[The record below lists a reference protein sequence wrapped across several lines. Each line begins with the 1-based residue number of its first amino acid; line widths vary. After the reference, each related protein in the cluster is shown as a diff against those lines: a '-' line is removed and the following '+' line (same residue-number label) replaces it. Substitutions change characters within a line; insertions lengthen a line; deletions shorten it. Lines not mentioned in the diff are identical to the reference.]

1 MEEVKSL
8 NFIEEIITED
18 LESGKHTSITTRF
31 PPEPNGYLHLGHA
44 KSICLNF
51 GLGLKYHGRT
61 NLRFDDTNP
70 TKEEIEYVDSIRED
84 VIWLGFHW
92 TEERFASD
100 YFDQIFEL
108 TCNLIKKSLA
118 YVDDSTSAEIAAE
131 KGTTTQAGVNSKNR
145 NRSVEENLRLFNS
158 MRDGK
163 FAEGSCSVR
172 AKIDM
177 SSSNMLMRDPVIY
190 RIKFA
195 HHHQTGDKWCI
206 YPMYDYAHPISDA
219 LENVTHSLC
228 TLEFVEHRPFY
239 DWTIKN
245 LDLFPSRQIE
255 FARLNVGF
263 TILSKSKLIKLV
275 KSNLVNGWDDPR
287 MPTISGMRRRG
298 YTSAALRSFADRI
311 GIAKRENLI
320 DLNLLEHF
328 VREDLNKTSHRL
340 MAVLNPLKVVI
351 TNFEEVGSPVF
362 SIENNPEDETSGTR
376 EVPMSSVVYIEND
389 DFMEVPPKGY
399 HRLSPNGL
407 VRLKGAFVVQ
417 HTHTLKDSDGNI
429 IEIHCKYVNGT
440 RSDNPLVEVKVKAA
454 VHWVAEDFKKVIE
467 CRLYDK
473 LFTIDEPASDP
484 EKEFTEFLNPGSLV
498 TVTNACIEPEASKL
512 KQGNTVQ
519 FMRHGYFCLDKDS
532 TENKMVFN
540 RTVSL
545 KSSYKLPSVN

>member
-8 NFIEEIITED
+8 NFIEEIIVDD
-18 LESGKHTSITTRF
+18 LESGKHATIATRF

-51 GLGLKYHGRT
+51 GLGLKYDGRT

-84 VIWLGFHW
+84 VQWLGFKW
-92 TEERFASD
+92 TEERYASD
-100 YFDQIFEL
+100 YFEQIFEL
-108 TCNLIKKSLA
+108 TCNLIKKGLA

-131 KGTTTQAGVNSKNR
+131 KGTPTQAGINSKFR
-145 NRSVEENLRLFNS
+145 NRSVEENLSLFNA
-158 MRDGK
+158 MREGK
-163 FAEGSCSVR
+163 YAEGSCSVR

-177 SSSNMLMRDPVIY
+177 ASSNMLMRDPVIY

-219 LENVTHSLC
+219 LENITHSLC
-228 TLEFVEHRPFY
+228 TLEFVEHRTFY

-255 FARLNVGF
+255 FARLNVGY

-275 KSNLVNGWDDPR
+275 KSNLVKGWDDPR

-298 YTSAALRSFADRI
+298 YTPASLRAFAERI
-311 GIAKRENLI
+311 GIAKRENII

-328 VREDLNKTSHRL
+328 VREDLNKSSHRL
-340 MAVLNPLKVVI
+340 MCVLNPVKVVI
-351 TNFEEVGSPVF
+351 TNFEEVGNPVF
-362 SIENNPEDETSGTR
+362 SIENNPEDENSGSR
-376 EVPMSSVVYIEND
+376 EVYMSRIVYIEKD

-407 VRLKGAFVVQ
+407 VRLKGAFVIQ
-417 HTHTLKDSDGNI
+417 HTDTIKDSNGNVT
-429 IEIHCKYVNGT
+429 EVHCKYINGT
-440 RSDNPLVEVKVKAA
+440 RSDNTIVEVKVKAA
-454 VHWVAEDFKKVIE
+454 VHWVADDFKKIIE

-473 LFTIDEPASDP
+473 LFSVEQPAADE
-484 EKEFTEFLNPGSLV
+484 EIEFTEFLNPESLV
-498 TVTNACIEPEASKL
+498 VVNHALIEPEATKL
-512 KQGNTVQ
+512 KQGDVVQ
-519 FMRHGYFCLDKDS
+519 FMRHGYFNLDKDS
-532 TENKMVFN
+532 SQEKMVFN

-545 KSSYKLPSVN
+545 KSSYKLP

>member
-8 NFIEEIITED
+8 NFIEEIIVDD
-18 LESGKHTSITTRF
+18 LESGKHATIATRF

-51 GLGLKYHGRT
+51 GLGLKYNGRT

-84 VIWLGFHW
+84 VQWLGFKW
-92 TEERFASD
+92 TEERYASD
-100 YFDQIFEL
+100 YFEQIFEL
-108 TCNLIKKSLA
+108 TCNLIKKGLA

-131 KGTTTQAGVNSKNR
+131 KGIPTQAGINSKFR
-145 NRSVEENLRLFNS
+145 NRSVEENLSLFNA
-158 MRDGK
+158 MREGE

-177 SSSNMLMRDPVIY
+177 ASSNMLMRDPVIY

-219 LENVTHSLC
+219 LENITHSLC

-255 FARLNVGF
+255 FARLNVGY

-275 KSNLVNGWDDPR
+275 KLNLVNGWDDPR

-298 YTSAALRSFADRI
+298 YTPAALRAFAERI
-311 GIAKRENLI
+311 GIAKRENVI

-328 VREDLNKTSHRL
+328 VREDLNKSSHRL
-340 MAVLNPLKVVI
+340 MCVLNPLKVVI
-351 TNFEEVGSPVF
+351 TNFEEVGNPVF
-362 SIENNPEDETSGTR
+362 SIENNPEDENSGSR
-376 EVPMSSVVYIEND
+376 LVSMSRVVYIEKD
-389 DFMEVPPKGY
+389 DFVEVPPKGY

-407 VRLKGAFVVQ
+407 VRLKGAFVIQ
-417 HTHTLKDSDGNI
+417 HTDTIKDSEGNVT
-429 IEIHCKYVNGT
+429 EVHCVYVHGT

-454 VHWVAEDFKKVIE
+454 VHWVADDFKRVIE

-473 LFTIDEPASDP
+473 LFTAEEPASNP
-484 EKEFTEFLNPGSLV
+484 EIEFTEFLNPESLI
-498 TVTNACIEPEASKL
+498 TVNRAFIEPEASKL

-532 TENKMVFN
+532 TEEKMAFN
-540 RTVSL
+540 RTVPL
-545 KSSYKLPSVN
+545 KSSYKLP

>member
-8 NFIEEIITED
+8 NFIEEIITKD
-18 LESGKHTSITTRF
+18 LESGKHTIITTRF

-84 VIWLGFHW
+84 VKWLGFQW

-108 TCNLIKKSLA
+108 TCVLIEKGLA
-118 YVDDSTSAEIAAE
+118 YVDDSSSTEIATE
-131 KGTTTQAGVNSKNR
+131 KGTTTQAGINSKYR
-145 NRSVEENLRLFNS
+145 SRSVEENLSLFQA
-158 MRDGK
+158 MRAGK
-163 FAEGSCSVR
+163 FEEGSCSLR

-177 SSSNMLMRDPVIY
+177 ASSNMLMRDPVIY
-190 RIKFA
+190 RIKFTN
-195 HHHQTGDKWCI
+195 HHQTGDKWCI

-219 LENVTHSLC
+219 LENITHSLC

-255 FARLNVGF
+255 FARLNVGY

-298 YTSAALRSFADRI
+298 YTPAALRAFADRI

-351 TNFEEVGSPVF
+351 TNFEEVGVPVF
-362 SIENNPEDETSGTR
+362 SIENNPEDENSGSR
-376 EVPMSSVVYIEND
+376 QVSMSRIVYIERD
-389 DFMEVPPKGY
+389 DFMEIPPKGY

-407 VRLKGAFVVQ
+407 VRLKGAFVIQ
-417 HTHTLKDSDGNI
+417 HTETIKDAEGNAL
-429 IEIHCKYVNGT
+429 EVHCKYVEGT
-440 RSDNPLVEVKVKAA
+440 RSDNSTVEVKVKAA

-473 LFTIDEPASDP
+473 LFSIEEPASD
-484 EKEFTEFLNPGSLV
+484 EAKEFTEFLNPESLV
-498 TVTNACIEPEASKL
+498 VIKNAFIEPEAAKL
-512 KQGNTVQ
+512 KPGDTVQ

-532 TENKMVFN
+532 TTSHLVFN

-545 KSSYKLPSVN
+545 KTSYKLPF